1 MNQSHS
7 QIQIA
12 KDAVDAARIFLV
24 IDWLSAINAVVGKH
38 EDVFILIP
46 SLIVRDKHMRRWIL
60 AGLIRSEEE

>member
-1 MNQSHS
+1 M
-7 QIQIA
+7 IQIA
-12 KDAVDAARIFLV
+12 KDAVDAARTTREYLFV

-38 EDVFILIP
+38 EDVFSLIP